1 MKYLFAAVFVMKVF
15 LMQGMEPIEA
25 NPISRAKN
33 GDILRVRVGQKV
45 AIEVVRYGNIHPC
58 LFVDHPEKSILGFEG
73 TDSVSSPV
81 QEMEHSYNSNLRNT
95 LIYMYTAI
103 KPGIGTLAFWIGER
117 TDEHKQK
124 RTIIVE
130 P

>member
-1 MKYLFAAVFVMKVF
+1 
-15 LMQGMEPIEA
+15 MEPIEVR
-25 NPISRAKN
+25 PSSRAKN
-33 GDILRVRVGQKV
+33 GDTLRVRVGAKV
-45 AIEVVRYGNIHPC
+45 SVEIVQYGNIHPC

-73 TDSVSSPV
+73 TDSVPVNV
-81 QEMEHSYNSNLRNT
+81 QEAERSYNSNLRNT
-95 LIYMYTAI
+95 LIYIYTAI
-103 KPGIGTLAFWIGER
+103 KPGIGTLTFWIDER